1 MKKVVLFVRV
11 STQRQEVDSQ
21 IEALKRNA
29 LVDGF
34 GSDDMIIIA
43 KKESGVSLKEAER
56 EGLNE
61 LKKVIEENDIDCV
74 YIYELS
80 RLSRDPMTLYS
91 VRDGIFKNNK
101 IQLKCIKPAFSLLEE
116 PDRTKFDTMGSLVF
130 SIFGCF
136 AEQEAVEKKERFHR
150 GKKHNAIEGK
160 YNGGTIPYGYEV
172 DDNRD
177 KIFVVNQEEASN
189 IHIIFDLYESGYTI
203 SRIVQELHER
213 GLKCRSHKTSQKG
226 LKKDFDVRF
235 VHQLLTAELLTGRQ
249 VNGSNTA
256 HIHSY
261 PPIISE
267 TQFDKCREIA
277 RGNSTFIG
285 KVKNVY
291 LAKSLLVCPDCGSVF
306 GAQVASSCYLCKN
319 AIMSEK
325 WRKVRN
331 VGEHRHCQNRL
342 SISINALDS
351 LLWYITIEKECE
363 YLLGSALSDKAQYEE
378 QIAILREKINA
389 INPRLEDLESK
400 RSRIID
406 SYIDGEITKEEKVK
420 KSAELEEQRQSI
432 LKQNIEYTEKI
443 DYYHSR
449 IEDIKNLYSM
459 EGLNAIDVS
468 ENIHSLVKV
477 REKIGSITNEEE
489 KYRLVH
495 KHIKSLMIEE
505 RTIIYALKSNQT
517 KEAKARYLTVSFK
530 DGEMKYFYFLPYD
543 GYGGHWINSDSDGEV
558 LDKVELT
565 IELRYGCQ
573 RQKAFRLRKKEEKDK
588 AFEAKYPK
596 DRLYLRTYSEMSEY
610 FGMSKNSLQ
619 RRCEAGFFQD
629 ALTKCNQRTHM
640 LDAERALEIM
650 RASDNSY
657 IKRIVEKFDAKQ
669 KKEGES

>member
-101 IQLKCIKPAFSLLEE
+101 IQLKCIKPAFSLLDE

-136 AEQEAVEKKERFHR
+136 AEQEAVEKKERFYR
-150 GKKHNAIEGK
+150 GKKHNANEGK

-177 KIFVVNQEEASN
+177 KIFVVNQEEAAN
-189 IHIIFDLYESGYTI
+189 IRIIFDLYESGYTI

-213 GLKCRSHKTSQKG
+213 GLKCRSHKTRQKG
-226 LKKDFDVRF
+226 LMKNFDVRF

-249 VNGSNTA
+249 VNGSTTS

-291 LAKSLLVCPDCGSVF
+291 LAKSLLICPDCGSVF

-319 AIMSEK
+319 GIMSEK

-331 VGEHRHCQNRL
+331 VGEHRQCQNRL

-363 YLLGSALSDKAQYEE
+363 YLFGSALSDKVHYEE

-389 INPRLEDLESK
+389 INPRLEDLENK

-420 KSAELEEQRQSI
+420 KSVELEEQRQSI

-459 EGLNAIDVS
+459 EGLDAIDIS

-477 REKIGSITNEEE
+477 REKIGAITNEEE

-495 KHIKSLMIEE
+495 KHIKFLMIEE
-505 RTIIYALKSNQT
+505 RSIIHALKSNQT

-543 GYGGHWINSDSDGEV
+543 GYGGHWINSDADGKV

-565 IELRYGCQ
+565 IEQRYGIP
-573 RQKAFRLRKKEEKDK
+573 RQKAFRLRKKHERDK

-629 ALTKCNQRTHM
+629 ALTKCNRRTHM

-650 RASDNSY
+650 RASDSPY

-669 KKEGES
+669 RKEGES